1 METKSRSRR
10 VEIRKNRPDTPRLD
24 WDAMRASG
32 VLTSLG
38 IAFAFFVLASG
49 ILMMRQEVVRYR
61 PNQWIPHDIVS
72 RVDFTFNDAHLLA
85 QRQHDARERSRGC
98 TWRRATSW
106 EQLRKDL
113 LSLPDRAAN
122 APADAL
128 PPDLASVLDAGAV
141 TALRQFS
148 RPTPRP
154 TKRRSTASST
164 S

>member
-38 IAFAFFVLASG
+38 IAFAFCLLASG

-72 RVDFTFNDAHLLA
+72 RVDFSFANPHLLA
-85 QRQHDARERSRGC
+85 QRQREEADRVPRVYASGGD
-98 TWRRATSW
+98 SW
-106 EQLRKDL
+106 EQLRREL
-113 LSLPDRAAN
+113 LSLPDRVAN
-122 APADAL
+122 APGDTL
-128 PPDLASVLDAGAV
+128 PADLAALDAGAV
-141 TALRQFS
+141 TVLRQA
-148 RPTPRP
+148 T
-154 TKRRSTASST
+154 TQ
-164 S
+164 